1 MFKVNEKSKKY
12 PYFMSFVTAV
22 SNLNF
27 TDLSLKTLAPFAED
41 ESLRDVKI
49 QELLFNVI
57 TNQSNDKIL

>member
-1 MFKVNEKSKKY
+1 
-12 PYFMSFVTAV
+12 MSFVTAV